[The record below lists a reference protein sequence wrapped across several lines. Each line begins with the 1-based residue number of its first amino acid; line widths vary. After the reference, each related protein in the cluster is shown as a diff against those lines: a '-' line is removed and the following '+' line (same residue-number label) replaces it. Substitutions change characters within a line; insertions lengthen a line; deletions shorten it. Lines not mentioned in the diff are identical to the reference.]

1 MFTLSGGRISPYYL
15 DLRVIPSFPDA
26 FHTCS
31 ELLGK
36 SARSIEGI
44 DKIGGI
50 PTGGLPW
57 ASVLAYTLSKP
68 LVYTRKDIK
77 LHGREKTVEGIL
89 TPGERVLLIDDV
101 ITTGKNILTALQ
113 SIRGE
118 GGVVEDALVLLDRQE
133 GGGQHLMR
141 SQKSRPLHR
150 GFSTWTQSRK
160 NSSTNFQA
168 RAKKRNSRL
177 QQRIPINRKIQEMET
192 TLSIPREL
200 QVTRSTLENGL
211 KVLIREI
218 PNAPVAGCWTIYRV
232 GSRNEKPG
240 LTGISHWVEHMLFK
254 GGGKLAKG
262 DIGRLVSRVGGEYN
276 GFTSKDFT
284 AYYEILPADH
294 IETGLLIESERMM
307 NAAFDPREVESER
320 SVVVSER
327 EGNENDPEFQAT
339 EELFLTAFRYHPYR
353 WSEGGTKPDLQRIT
367 RDDLFEHYRRYYAP
381 GNAMLVVA
389 GPFSPKKIL
398 PKIEESFAPLSK
410 TENPPEPNIVEPAQA
425 GERRVELRIPSE
437 ADYIK
442 VAYHT
447 PGFGNEDVYGLMM
460 LDAVLSGVRL
470 FAFGPGQTSG
480 RSARLYR
487 ALVEKKIATQASSEF
502 FPTIDPSVFAL
513 DLTVW
518 DGVNIDKAEKLLF
531 DEIERIKRTP
541 PSRHELD
548 RSLAQIRSQYSYTF
562 DGVARQGFVIGIFE
576 LVISFE
582 TIAKLVDKL
591 SKVTA
596 DKISEIAR
604 KYLTVENRTVCRTV
618 GTRNSHGH

>member
-1 MFTLSGGRISPYYL
+1 
-15 DLRVIPSFPDA
+15 
-26 FHTCS
+26 
-31 ELLGK
+31 
-36 SARSIEGI
+36 
-44 DKIGGI
+44 
-50 PTGGLPW
+50 
-57 ASVLAYTLSKP
+57 
-68 LVYTRKDIK
+68 
-77 LHGREKTVEGIL
+77 
-89 TPGERVLLIDDV
+89 
-101 ITTGKNILTALQ
+101 
-113 SIRGE
+113 
-118 GGVVEDALVLLDRQE
+118 
-133 GGGQHLMR
+133 
-141 SQKSRPLHR
+141 
-150 GFSTWTQSRK
+150 
-160 NSSTNFQA
+160 
-168 RAKKRNSRL
+168 
-177 QQRIPINRKIQEMET
+177 MET

-294 IETGLLIESERMM
+294 IETGLLVESERMM

-410 TENPPEPNIVEPAQA
+410 TENPPEPSIVEPAQA

-582 TIAKLVDKL
+582 TMTKLVDKL
-591 SKVTA
+591 SKVAA

>member
-1 MFTLSGGRISPYYL
+1 
-15 DLRVIPSFPDA
+15 
-26 FHTCS
+26 
-31 ELLGK
+31 
-36 SARSIEGI
+36 
-44 DKIGGI
+44 
-50 PTGGLPW
+50 
-57 ASVLAYTLSKP
+57 
-68 LVYTRKDIK
+68 
-77 LHGREKTVEGIL
+77 
-89 TPGERVLLIDDV
+89 
-101 ITTGKNILTALQ
+101 
-113 SIRGE
+113 
-118 GGVVEDALVLLDRQE
+118 
-133 GGGQHLMR
+133 
-141 SQKSRPLHR
+141 
-150 GFSTWTQSRK
+150 
-160 NSSTNFQA
+160 
-168 RAKKRNSRL
+168 
-177 QQRIPINRKIQEMET
+177 MET

-232 GSRNEKPG
+232 GSR
-240 LTGISHWVEHMLFK
+240 
-254 GGGKLAKG
+254 
-262 DIGRLVSRVGGEYN
+262 
-276 GFTSKDFT
+276 
-284 AYYEILPADH
+284 
-294 IETGLLIESERMM
+294 
-307 NAAFDPREVESER
+307 
-320 SVVVSER
+320 
-327 EGNENDPEFQAT
+327 NENDPEFQAT

-410 TENPPEPNIVEPAQA
+410 TDNPPEPNI
-425 GERRVELRIPSE
+425 
-437 ADYIK
+437 
-442 VAYHT
+442 
-447 PGFGNEDVYGLMM
+447 
-460 LDAVLSGVRL
+460 
-470 FAFGPGQTSG
+470 
-480 RSARLYR
+480 
-487 ALVEKKIATQASSEF
+487 
-502 FPTIDPSVFAL
+502 IDPSVFAL

-531 DEIERIKRTP
+531 EEIEKVKISP

-576 LVISFE
+576 QVISFE
-582 TIAKLVDKL
+582 TVTKLVDKL

>member
-1 MFTLSGGRISPYYL
+1 
-15 DLRVIPSFPDA
+15 
-26 FHTCS
+26 
-31 ELLGK
+31 
-36 SARSIEGI
+36 
-44 DKIGGI
+44 
-50 PTGGLPW
+50 
-57 ASVLAYTLSKP
+57 
-68 LVYTRKDIK
+68 
-77 LHGREKTVEGIL
+77 
-89 TPGERVLLIDDV
+89 
-101 ITTGKNILTALQ
+101 
-113 SIRGE
+113 
-118 GGVVEDALVLLDRQE
+118 
-133 GGGQHLMR
+133 
-141 SQKSRPLHR
+141 
-150 GFSTWTQSRK
+150 
-160 NSSTNFQA
+160 
-168 RAKKRNSRL
+168 
-177 QQRIPINRKIQEMET
+177 MET
-192 TLSIPREL
+192 TASLPREL

-307 NAAFDPREVESER
+307 NAALDPREVESER

-327 EGNENDPEFQAT
+327 EGNENDPEFLAT
-339 EELFLTAFRYHPYR
+339 EELFLSAFRYHPYR
-353 WSEGGTKPDLQRIT
+353 WSEGGTKPDLQRVT

-398 PKIEESFAPLSK
+398 PKIEESFSPLSK
-410 TENPPEPNIVEPAQA
+410 AEKPPEPNIVEPLQA
-425 GERRVELRIPSE
+425 GERRVELRVPSE

-502 FPTIDPSVFAL
+502 FPSIDPSIFAL

-531 DEIERIKRTP
+531 DEIERIKATP
-541 PSRHELD
+541 PSRHELE

-582 TIAKLVDKL
+582 TMTKLVDKL
-591 SKVTA
+591 SKITA
-596 DKISEIAR
+596 QKISEVAR
-604 KYLTVENRTVCRTV
+604 KYLTIENRTVCRTMGV
-618 GTRNSHGH
+618 RNAHGH

>member
-1 MFTLSGGRISPYYL
+1 
-15 DLRVIPSFPDA
+15 
-26 FHTCS
+26 
-31 ELLGK
+31 
-36 SARSIEGI
+36 
-44 DKIGGI
+44 
-50 PTGGLPW
+50 
-57 ASVLAYTLSKP
+57 
-68 LVYTRKDIK
+68 
-77 LHGREKTVEGIL
+77 
-89 TPGERVLLIDDV
+89 
-101 ITTGKNILTALQ
+101 
-113 SIRGE
+113 
-118 GGVVEDALVLLDRQE
+118 
-133 GGGQHLMR
+133 
-141 SQKSRPLHR
+141 
-150 GFSTWTQSRK
+150 
-160 NSSTNFQA
+160 
-168 RAKKRNSRL
+168 
-177 QQRIPINRKIQEMET
+177 MET

-294 IETGLLIESERMM
+294 IETGLLVESERMM

-381 GNAMLVVA
+381 GNAMLVVV

-410 TENPPEPNIVEPAQA
+410 TENPPEPSIVEPAQA
-425 GERRVELRIPSE
+425 GERRVELRI
-437 ADYIK
+437 
-442 VAYHT
+442 
-447 PGFGNEDVYGLMM
+447 
-460 LDAVLSGVRL
+460 
-470 FAFGPGQTSG
+470 Q
-480 RSARLYR
+480 
-487 ALVEKKIATQASSEF
+487 IATQASSEF

-582 TIAKLVDKL
+582 TMTKLVDKL